1 MTTAI
6 DGRALTPQVNDSLSA
21 QRDNL
26 RRVLAH
32 RGVEAEA
39 VEEVLGGYVAELKAR
54 GSSAGAVVIAVK
66 RLLNEQDV
74 ASAHADQAFQAAGAS
89 SEFNGAIVT
98 LTIAQYYGIR
108 LRATDFARPR
118 YLERR

>member
-6 DGRALTPQVNDSLSA
+6 DGAAPTLQANDSLSA

-32 RGVEAEA
+32 RGLEAEA
-39 VEEVLGGYVAELKAR
+39 VEEVLAGYVAELKAR
-54 GSSAGAVVIAVK
+54 GTSLEAVVIAVK

-74 ASAHADQAFQAAGAS
+74 ASANADQAFQAARAS
-89 SEFNGAIVT
+89 SEFNGAVVT
-98 LTIAQYYGIR
+98 LTIARYYGIR
-108 LRATDFARPR
+108 LRATDFARP
-118 YLERR
+118 